1 MSTQRRIFL
10 FLFLAFGISWA
21 IAGVG
26 ALVGVDTEHPA
37 YVALAASCMLGP
49 ALAAIIQWKL
59 IERAPWSALALHPK
73 LIRWRG
79 LVITIFIA
87 LCIVPLALLVARAGG
102 EVFHVEA
109 FGNVE
114 VSGDRFSASIQE
126 ILAERGVTNVS
137 SATHQLAALPGVIIL
152 LVLAFS
158 AVFAAFTVNLPFM
171 LGEELG
177 WRGFLFAATA
187 HWAPAQR
194 IALTGPV
201 WGLWHAPLI
210 LLGHN
215 YPDHPYAGIVMMMVF
230 CTVLAVLFD
239 HARLRSNSVWAPCVL
254 HGIINGTAGAF
265 ALFSTGGH
273 VLVGSPAGLTGV
285 IAITLIA
292 LAILLVDQDYRR
304 TFFTTANVPAS

>member
-1 MSTQRRIFL
+1 MSDQRRISI
-10 FLFLAFGISWA
+10 FLFLAFGITWA
-21 IAGVG
+21 VAGVG
-26 ALVGVDTEHPA
+26 AMLGVDTDHPG
-37 YVALAASCMLGP
+37 YVPLAAACMLGP
-49 ALAAIIQWKL
+49 SLAAIIQWKL
-59 IERAPWSALALHPK
+59 IERAPWSALGLHPK

-79 LVITIFIA
+79 LLFTILIA
-87 LCIVPLALLVARAGG
+87 LCIVPLALLVARVGG
-102 EVFHVEA
+102 HFLHIDA
-109 FGNVE
+109 FGQVE
-114 VSGDRFSASIQE
+114 VSGESFADSIKA
-126 ILAERGVTNVS
+126 ILAERGVSDIS
-137 SATHQLAALPGVIIL
+137 STTQQLAELPGVVIL

-187 HWAPAQR
+187 HWSPAQR
-194 IALTGPV
+194 VALTGPV

-210 LLGHN
+210 LMGHN

-265 ALFSTGGH
+265 ALFSSGGH
-273 VLVGSPAGLTGV
+273 ALVGSPAGLTGV

-292 LAILLVDQDYRR
+292 LAILWIDVDYRR
-304 TFFTTANVPAS
+304 TFFANANVPAS